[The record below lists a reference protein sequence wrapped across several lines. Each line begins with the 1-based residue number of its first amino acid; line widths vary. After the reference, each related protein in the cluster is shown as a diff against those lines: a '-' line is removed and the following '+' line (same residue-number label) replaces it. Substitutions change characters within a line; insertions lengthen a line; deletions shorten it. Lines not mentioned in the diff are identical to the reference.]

1 MGHEVLNFRYTSMS
15 IHTTFPTL
23 FPLHAK
29 RRRHALQSVWP
40 ITYRAGRAVDRTKV
54 GTKHFSLLQN
64 IHAASGSQGSSY
76 SWAPIFFTLGGGGV
90 HFPGLSV
97 HHSPPSSAV
106 VKMEIVRLH
115 FDISTALSLHIYIF
129 VLPLLYLSKYKDTDC
144 IKK

>member
-76 SWAPIFFTLGGGGV
+76 PLAPIFFTRGGYISR
-90 HFPGLSV
+90 GLAFII
-97 HHSPPSSAV
+97 HRQAAPWLRWKSSGCTL
-106 VKMEIVRLH
+106 IYQQ
-115 FDISTALSLHIYIF
+115 LSLYIYI
-129 VLPLLYLSKYKDTDC
+129 YLFYRYC
-144 IKK
+144 IYQSTKTRTA